1 MGKLRKIIWVILI
14 IIIILKFNG
23 NTYAQVKCTEV
34 YGAGPNR
41 IVVATGSPG
50 ELGLLRALSEAFLKK
65 NDVSICWI
73 KAGSG
78 EALKLLKNKVANLV
92 LTHAPSYEVNIKRDG
107 KFIIVPPKDTSAERL
122 VKAVSEIKLVFSLER
137 ATKFS

>member
-1 MGKLRKIIWVILI
+1 MR
-14 IIIILKFNG
+14 
-23 NTYAQVKCTEV
+23 T
-34 YGAGPNR
+34 
-41 IVVATGSPG
+41 
-50 ELGLLRALSEAFLKK
+50 LSEAFLKK

-107 KFIIVPPKDTSAERL
+107 KFIIVPPNDTSAERL